1 MGAFQREIT
10 ELPQERALETLR
22 SDYDLD
28 EFAAGNVFR
37 YLNEQREA
45 TRAVPSD
52 RTVVI
57 ERFRDE
63 IGDWRLC
70 VLTPFGGRVHAAW
83 AMALS
88 ARLRDERGLDP
99 DAIWSDDGVILH
111 LPDADEPPPSDLA
124 MLDPDELE
132 DLVTAELG
140 NTALF
145 GSRFREA
152 AARSLLIPRRM
163 PDRRTPLWQQ
173 RLKAQGLLQVAR
185 HFGEFPVDAR
195 DVSRVPA
202 GLARPARSEESAGA
216 TRAPRGGAGGRRDAD
231 RLALCAEPAVR
242 LHRHIHVRGRR
253 TAGGAA
259 RRGAGARPRPAAR
272 AARRRGAARADRP
285 GRAGLGRGGPPA
297 AAAGPPRRATPTS
310 CTTCCGRSATSPT
323 PSFRREWCPG
333 WTRSAWL
340 RGS

>member
-1 MGAFQREIT
+1 MGAFQREIA

-111 LPDADEPPPSDLA
+111 LPDADEPPPSELA

-132 DLVTAELG
+132 ELVTAELG

-185 HFGEFPVDAR
+185 HFGQFPVVLETYRECLQDWLDLPALKNLLEQLER
-195 DVSRVPA
+195 REVALVDVETPPPPPLRRACCSTTSPHIC
-202 GLARPARSEESAGA
+202 
-216 TRAPRGGAGGRRDAD
+216 TRAT
-231 RLALCAEPAVR
+231 
-242 LHRHIHVRGRR
+242 HR
-253 TAGGAA
+253 AQSS
-259 RRGAGARPRPAAR
+259 
-272 AARRRGAARADRP
+272 ARRRWRSTA
-285 GRAGLGRGGPPA
+285 
-297 AAAGPPRRATPTS
+297 
-310 CTTCCGRSATSPT
+310 TCCASCSAPRSCAS
-323 PSFRREWCPG
+323 
-333 WTRSAWL
+333 
-340 RGS
+340 